1 MACEGLVLRAGIIS
15 KKIDYFLS
23 SENKAGKILDISP
36 LARKC
41 ADPLKCYQKACSEFL
56 WQGKVF
62 AHVLAKNAS
71 ELHSGPLNLK
81 FGGCF

>member
-1 MACEGLVLRAGIIS
+1 MNHEELVLRAGIAS

-23 SENKAGKILDISP
+23 SENKAGKFLDISP

-41 ADPLKCYQKACSEFL
+41 TDPLKCYQKACSEFL
-56 WQGKVF
+56 CQGKVF
-62 AHVLAKNAS
+62 THVLAKNAS
-71 ELHSGPLNLK
+71 GLHPGPLNLK

>member
-1 MACEGLVLRAGIIS
+1 MDCEGLVLRAGIIS

-36 LARKC
+36 LARKYT
-41 ADPLKCYQKACSEFL
+41 DLLKCYQKACSEFL

-62 AHVLAKNAS
+62 THVLAKNAS
-71 ELHSGPLNLK
+71 GLHPGPLNLK
-81 FGGCF
+81 SEGCF